1 MRTFLASLF
10 VFVCSL
16 LLSTNTEAQINRAN
30 LNGTV
35 TDPSGGS
42 VPNAKVV
49 VVAADTGFTRQVIT
63 GESGVY
69 SITSLPT
76 GQYDLTVS
84 HEGFKTFEEKGIR
97 LSVGE
102 KSTVNAQLQVGTST
116 TLVKVDASAQT
127 LETNNAEIAT
137 VIRSEQVSDIPI
149 NGRDW
154 ATLMTLSPGAV
165 NLGGGGQRD
174 LRFVGRGIDD
184 NNYHYDGLDA
194 TGVQE
199 QSQKAGARLAIS
211 LESIGEFRVSS
222 SNYTAD
228 QGGSAGAQVSV
239 VSKAGTNA
247 FHGDAFEF
255 FRNNVL
261 DARSPFDADI
271 PPFHLNQFGGSV
283 GGPIKKDR
291 TFFYGDFEGL
301 RQTLYRTVIGFVPK
315 ATYRAQRAAASP
327 R

>member
-1 MRTFLASLF
+1 MFTRRRVALAAVL
-10 VFVCSL
+10 V
-16 LLSTNTEAQINRAN
+16 LSISAVVYGQIDRAN

-49 VVAADTGFTRQVIT
+49 VVAADTGFTRQVVT

-102 KSTVNAQLQVGTST
+102 TRTVNAQLQVGTST

-154 ATLMTLSPGAV
+154 ATLMTLAPGAV
-165 NLGGGGQRD
+165 NIGGGGQRD
-174 LRFVGRGIDD
+174 LRFVF
-184 NNYHYDGLDA
+184 A
-194 TGVQE
+194 
-199 QSQKAGARLAIS
+199 
-211 LESIGEFRVSS
+211 
-222 SNYTAD
+222 
-228 QGGSAGAQVSV
+228 
-239 VSKAGTNA
+239 
-247 FHGDAFEF
+247 
-255 FRNNVL
+255 
-261 DARSPFDADI
+261 P
-271 PPFHLNQFGGSV
+271 HL
-283 GGPIKKDR
+283 
-291 TFFYGDFEGL
+291 L
-301 RQTLYRTVIGFVPK
+301 R
-315 ATYRAQRAAASP
+315 
-327 R
+327 

>member
-1 MRTFLASLF
+1 MRTFLACVF

-84 HEGFKTFEEKGIR
+84 HEGFKSFEEKGIR

-102 KSTVNAQLQVGTST
+102 TRTVNAQLQIGAST
-116 TLVKVDASAQT
+116 ALVNVEASAQS

-137 VIRSEQVSDIPI
+137 VILSEQVSGIPI

-154 ATLMTLSPGAV
+154 ATLMTLAPGAV
-165 NLGGGGQRD
+165 NIGGGGQRGPRF
-174 LRFVGRGIDD
+174 LRG
-184 NNYHYDGLDA
+184 
-194 TGVQE
+194 TEE
-199 QSQKAGARLAIS
+199 QTTEIPSPSELAWRL
-211 LESIGEFRVSS
+211 
-222 SNYTAD
+222 
-228 QGGSAGAQVSV
+228 
-239 VSKAGTNA
+239 
-247 FHGDAFEF
+247 
-255 FRNNVL
+255 
-261 DARSPFDADI
+261 
-271 PPFHLNQFGGSV
+271 
-283 GGPIKKDR
+283 
-291 TFFYGDFEGL
+291 
-301 RQTLYRTVIGFVPK
+301 
-315 ATYRAQRAAASP
+315 
-327 R
+327 